1 MFTQTPF
8 FESDPFW
15 WAISLWINPLQI
27 LTKQLK
33 KNMSDIFFYNNL
45 PEPKLPSD
53 KNTENGQLD
62 DI

>member
-15 WAISLWINPLQI
+15 WAIFLWINNLQI
-27 LTKQLK
+27 ITKQLK
-33 KNMSDIFFYNNL
+33 NMSDFFYNNL

-62 DI
+62 NT